1 MRYKMPV
8 TAEQYTEINKRNTK
22 SQDKEKLEKE
32 LGELSKLA
40 SSAVSEAVRK
50 EYGAE
55 YLKPDET
62 TDEELL
68 KRAEESAKQKI
79 ASEKD
84 ELVRDNEKA
93 VGALNEKAET
103 ENKNLVEAK
112 KNIKERYDSA
122 KKSASD
128 DALKRG
134 LGRSSIIVN
143 LLKEYDA
150 DKLKTIDEK
159 DQKYGDELK
168 KINDEIT
175 ELNAELKASL
185 DKADMR
191 EAFEINE
198 KLTELK
204 SERDNANEKVVK
216 YNNSLAEK
224 LGELKKQLENSSTRG
239 HVIVEAERLADEY
252 NNQMLKKIIGY
263 YSNLSDDEIKKD
275 FEDGKYDGILSPDAY
290 RKLQTYVN
298 NKR

>member
-8 TAEQYTEINKRNTK
+8 TAEQYTEINKKNTK

-68 KRAEESAKQKI
+68 KRAEESTKQKI

-93 VGALNEKAET
+93 VGALNEKAEN
-103 ENKNLVEAK
+103 ENKNLAEAK
-112 KNIKERYDSA
+112 KNIEERYDGA
-122 KKSASD
+122 KKTASD

-168 KINDEIT
+168 KINDKIT
-175 ELNAELKASL
+175 ELNAELKSSL

-198 KLTELK
+198 RLSELK

-275 FEDGKYDGILSPDAY
+275 FEDGKYDGILSPNAY
-290 RKLQTYVN
+290 KKLQTYVN

>member
-8 TAEQYTEINKRNTK
+8 TAEQYTEINKKNTK

-68 KRAEESAKQKI
+68 KRAEESTKQKI

-93 VGALNEKAET
+93 VGALNEKAEN
-103 ENKNLVEAK
+103 ENKNLAEAK
-112 KNIKERYDSA
+112 KNIEERYDSA
-122 KKSASD
+122 KKIASD

-168 KINDEIT
+168 KINDKIT
-175 ELNAELKASL
+175 ELNAELKSSL

-198 KLTELK
+198 RLTKLK
-204 SERDNANEKVVK
+204 SERDNANEKVIK

>member
-32 LGELSKLA
+32 LEKLSKLA

-68 KRAEESAKQKI
+68 KRAEESTKQKI

-84 ELVRDNEKA
+84 ELMRDNEKA
-93 VGALNEKAET
+93 VGALNEKAEN

-112 KNIKERYDSA
+112 KNIEERYDGA

-134 LGRSSIIVN
+134 LGRSSVIVN

-150 DKLKTIDEK
+150 DKLKTMDDK
-159 DQKYGDELK
+159 DRQAGDELK
-168 KINDEIT
+168 KINDKIT

-204 SERDNANEKVVK
+204 SERDNANEKVIK

-224 LGELKKQLENSSTRG
+224 LGELKKQLEKSSTRG

>member
-8 TAEQYTEINKRNTK
+8 TAEQYTEINKKNTK

-62 TDEELL
+62 TDDELL
-68 KRAEESAKQKI
+68 KRAEESTKQKI

-93 VGALNEKAET
+93 VGALNEKAEN
-103 ENKNLVEAK
+103 ENKNLAEAK
-112 KNIKERYDSA
+112 KNIEERYDSA
-122 KKSASD
+122 KKNASD

-168 KINDEIT
+168 KINDKIT
-175 ELNAELKASL
+175 ELNAELKSSL

-198 KLTELK
+198 RLTELK
-204 SERDNANEKVVK
+204 SERDNANEKVIK